1 MTTQIVTANRLD
13 DGAVVYLSAD
23 GHWTETV
30 GCARLSNE
38 PDEADTLLAVA
49 GQAVADG
56 LIVEAYLIA
65 VAVENGVVRPV
76 HIKEVIR
83 ATGPTTR
90 LDLGKQA
97 NTQTAA
103 A

>member
-23 GHWTETV
+23 GRWSETV
-30 GCARLSNE
+30 GCARVGTGQ
-38 PDEADTLLAVA
+38 DEADALLAAA
-49 GQAVADG
+49 GQAVADS
-56 LIVEAYLIA
+56 LIVEAYLVA
-65 VAVENGVVRPV
+65 VTVENGVVRPV